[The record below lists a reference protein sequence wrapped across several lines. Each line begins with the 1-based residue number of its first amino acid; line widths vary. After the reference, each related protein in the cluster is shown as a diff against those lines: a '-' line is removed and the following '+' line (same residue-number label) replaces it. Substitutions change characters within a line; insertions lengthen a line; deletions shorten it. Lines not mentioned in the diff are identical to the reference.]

1 MLNGENGRS
10 TQANDATI
18 GDVDV
23 TPQGINPAA
32 DHLINNK
39 KSDSGSSYKCKGQ
52 KLAQQ
57 AVVRPRC
64 HLRQV
69 AVTIVMHAVGTLRPR
84 CRTTVF
90 MYVERREKQHWHKY
104 CQ

>member
-1 MLNGENGRS
+1 
-10 TQANDATI
+10 
-18 GDVDV
+18 V
-23 TPQGINPAA
+23 
-32 DHLINNK
+32 NNK
-39 KSDSGSSYKCKGQ
+39 KSDSGSGHKGKGK
-52 KLAQQ
+52 KLAQH
-57 AVVRPRC
+57 AVVRPRR

-69 AVTIVMHAVGTLRPR
+69 AVTIVMHAVGTFRPR